1 MAAHLAHAPPTRY
14 DQGRSHSSSKRRKR
28 AGAPQNE
35 LLDRLPKR
43 DNTLCQHAL
52 INDLSIQ
59 LKEEIR
65 EWLVA
70 SFPGSPEIAII
81 LLDHVAVQHPTHL
94 RVKELFETVEVVK
107 HAGNHIYQQK
117 PDTVYDLACGHGL
130 GGVLLGYRF
139 PNINV
144 WCVDRQQRPCFAS
157 YMNAFDKHGEG
168 VSLSNNVQFAEGE
181 VSGIT
186 IAGKEINKNSYQLC
200 IHGCNGK
207 IFNFC
212 FWI

>member
-1 MAAHLAHAPPTRY
+1 MYLRCPPKVSSIIEQPTLDAGGWWTSPASRGGGDFWTFFSLLGSDYSLTLWGLYKSLSPDASVKLFSIKIMAALAHAPPTRY

-52 INDLSIQ
+52 VNDLSIQ

-117 PDTVYDLACGHGL
+117 LHI
-130 GGVLLGYRF
+130 F
-139 PNINV
+139 
-144 WCVDRQQRPCFAS
+144 S
-157 YMNAFDKHGEG
+157 YK
-168 VSLSNNVQFAEGE
+168 V
-181 VSGIT
+181 
-186 IAGKEINKNSYQLC
+186 
-200 IHGCNGK
+200 
-207 IFNFC
+207 
-212 FWI
+212 